1 MYIALRP
8 KTNTAALQEDL
19 NTLDKWTKKW
29 KMCFNLEK
37 CHVIPVT
44 RNKTITKTQYILHGQ
59 LFETVTQA
67 KYLGITITSDL
78 RWNAH
83 INSISSKANR
93 SLGFLHRNLK
103 VSSIQIKTLA
113 YFTFVRPI
121 LENSCTLTPLD
132 PHTATQINKLEMIQ
146 RRAARY
152 VLHRHHNTSSV
163 TNMLQS
169 LGWRSLADRRKDAKL
184 CMLYKISNDL
194 VGIPANKNIF
204 PLNTVTRKQHSL
216 SYLIPHSRCN
226 YHLYSFFLN
235 TIRLWNSLPQHI
247 VNRGSLASF
256 KSNIQ
261 TFHYSTF

>member
-1 MYIALRP
+1 MS
-8 KTNTAALQEDL
+8 
-19 NTLDKWTKKW
+19 
-29 KMCFNLEK
+29 FNLEK

-44 RNKTITKTQYILHGQ
+44 RIKTITKTQYILHGQ
-59 LFETVTQA
+59 LLETVSQA

-93 SLGFLHRNLK
+93 SLGFLRRNLK
-103 VSSIQIKTLA
+103 ISSIQLKTLA

-121 LENSCTLTPLD
+121 LENSCTVWD
-132 PHTATQINKLEMIQ
+132 PYTATQISKLEMIR

-169 LGWRSLADRRKDAKL
+169 LGWRSLADRRKDAQL
-184 CMLYKISNDL
+184 CMLYNISNDL
-194 VGIPANKNIF
+194 VGIPATKYLI

-216 SYLIPHSRCN
+216 SCLIPHPR
-226 YHLYSFFLN
+226 
-235 TIRLWNSLPQHI
+235 
-247 VNRGSLASF
+247 
-256 KSNIQ
+256 
-261 TFHYSTF
+261 